1 MMMII
6 SVCYIFY
13 YQIRHILTIHSTF
26 ASHPLFSACVASQAL
41 ETAKL
46 MAEALDAEGKP
57 VLRLGVAVGLEEFQ
71 TWGNEDP
78 QCHENHLVSHG
89 KIIARRSYRL

>member
-1 MMMII
+1 
-6 SVCYIFY
+6 
-13 YQIRHILTIHSTF
+13 
-26 ASHPLFSACVASQAL
+26 
-41 ETAKL
+41 

-78 QCHENHLVSHG
+78 QCHENHLNAMV
-89 KIIARRSYRL
+89 K